1 MNEQKKEDNAI
12 LHELKKISKI
22 LTLVN
27 AAAIEKELSK
37 IANTD
42 ARKKM
47 WVLIDGQ
54 RMPKNI
60 AKEVGVTQMAVSY
73 FLNIAS
79 AADFIEYTQREPPHK
94 ILDYVP
100 PSWIDLVLKEKG
112 GVEQETSKKAEDT
125 EDAKHKASE
134 KGLAPQTMEADSTI
148 LSKQEEDGENEQ
160 GRE

>member
-1 MNEQKKEDNAI
+1 MNEQKKEDNAT

-73 FLNIAS
+73 FLNTAS
-79 AADFIEYTQREPPHK
+79 AADFIEYTQREPPRK

-100 PSWIDLVLKEKG
+100 PSWIDLVLKERG
-112 GVEQETSKKAEDT
+112 GVEQETSKKVEDMKDKT
-125 EDAKHKASE
+125 NE
-134 KGLAPQTMEADSTI
+134 KGRAPQTMEADSTI